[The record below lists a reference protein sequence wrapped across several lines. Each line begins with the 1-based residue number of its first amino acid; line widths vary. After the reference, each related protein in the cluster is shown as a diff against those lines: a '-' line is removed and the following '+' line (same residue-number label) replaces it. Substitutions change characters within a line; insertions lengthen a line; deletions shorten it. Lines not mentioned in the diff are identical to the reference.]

1 MTDLGIFRRFFWL
14 SEAIA
19 QPPAK
24 QWQFSRQ
31 PHGPATGH
39 LLSSDDQ
46 KFAGHESGSPSET
59 RTSDPEFNRVTQRV
73 IILPLCG
80 HPARRLKAISQRAR
94 DEGTAVSRRSC
105 ALRSV
110 GKVWRRSGGERW
122 RSRPPPRR
130 SSLDPLLCSPGPRV
144 ISGLDFMDR
153 AICCLSSLTSITRT
167 LTRSPA
173 LTPSRGTYTKR
184 SASWEMCTR
193 PSWCT
198 PMSTKAPKLVT
209 LVTMPGQTMPG
220 CRSSSV
226 WMSWR

>member
-1 MTDLGIFRRFFWL
+1 MTDLGILRRFFWL
-14 SEAIA
+14 SEAIV

-144 ISGLDFMDR
+144 ISGLDFVGVAWPRSSTASSSGRRNEEAATQPRLMLAASQSSAR
-153 AICCLSSLTSITRT
+153 ASRFCTKEA
-167 LTRSPA
+167 TRSSV
-173 LTPSRGTYTKR
+173 LSGCSRSG
-184 SASWEMCTR
+184 E
-193 PSWCT
+193 
-198 PMSTKAPKLVT
+198 
-209 LVTMPGQTMPG
+209 
-220 CRSSSV
+220 
-226 WMSWR
+226 